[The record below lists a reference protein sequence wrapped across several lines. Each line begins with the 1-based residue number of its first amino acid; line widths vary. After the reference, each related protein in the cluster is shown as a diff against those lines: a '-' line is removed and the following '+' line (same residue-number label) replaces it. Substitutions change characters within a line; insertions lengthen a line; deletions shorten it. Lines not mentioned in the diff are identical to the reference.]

1 MGKRFGILRK
11 RKREKETE
19 ATIDLGYE
27 KTYQIETP
35 EGCGIGIGKLHGIG
49 RRNQQQDAFGTS
61 ELKEEVIESKGV
73 LAILADGMG
82 GLSDGEKASMATVIS
97 CLNYFETHNMDE
109 ETPACFV
116 EMAKNANMEVKE
128 VLGSASGSSGSTL
141 AAALV
146 KERKIFWVSVGDS
159 RVFLWR
165 DGELTQI
172 SQDHN
177 YAAQLREMVEA
188 GDVDEEDANS
198 DPQRNALTSYI
209 GISSLEQIDYNEEA
223 IEAESGDRIL
233 LLSDGVY
240 NSVTEEELADSMQLP
255 LSRAMMRVGMQ
266 VEEKRKKNQDNY
278 TAIVLEIK

>member
-1 MGKRFGILRK
+1 MGKRFGILKK
-11 RKREKETE
+11 RKKETE
-19 ATIDLGYE
+19 ATLDFGYE

-35 EGCGIGIGKLHGIG
+35 EGCGVEIGKLHGIG
-49 RRNQQQDAFGTS
+49 RRSKQQDAFGTS
-61 ELKEEVIESKGV
+61 DLKEEVIESKGV

-82 GLSDGEKASMATVIS
+82 GLTDGERASMATVIS
-97 CLNYFETHNMDE
+97 CLNYFETHDMDA
-109 ETPACFV
+109 ETPACFL
-116 EMAKNANMEVKE
+116 EMVKNANIEVKE
-128 VLGSASGSSGSTL
+128 VLGSSSGSSGSTL
-141 AAALV
+141 VAVLV

-159 RVFLWR
+159 RIFLCR

-188 GDVDEEDANS
+188 GEVGEEEANN

-209 GISSLEQIDYNEEA
+209 GISRLEKIDYNEEA
-223 IEAESGDRIL
+223 LEAEPGDRIL

-240 NSVTEEELADSMQLP
+240 NSVTEEELLESMEFP
-255 LSRAMMRVGMQ
+255 LGRAMMRLGMK

-278 TAIVLEIK
+278 TAIVLEIT